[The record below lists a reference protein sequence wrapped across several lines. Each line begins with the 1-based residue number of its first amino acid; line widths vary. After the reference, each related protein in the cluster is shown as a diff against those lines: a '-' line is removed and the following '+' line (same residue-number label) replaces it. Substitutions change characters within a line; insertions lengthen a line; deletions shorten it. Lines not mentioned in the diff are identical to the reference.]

1 MNIEIIYN
9 YLKMELKNDVLN
21 WKKTKVH
28 FVINY
33 P

>member
-9 YLKMELKNDVLN
+9 YLKMELKIDVLN
-21 WKKTKVH
+21 WKKTKVN